1 MAGAIAMVHS
11 QVQEGG
17 QAVNQEDAMPYFL
30 CIILGIIIGGLFGGC
45 TGVSQMKQ
53 EAVREGHAEWVAD
66 ASGMAQFKWKECK

>member
-1 MAGAIAMVHS
+1 MAWAIALVHS
-11 QVQEGG
+11 QVQEEGEMK
-17 QAVNQEDAMPYFL
+17 QEDAMPYFL
-30 CIILGIIIGGLFGGC
+30 CVLLGIIIGGLFGGC